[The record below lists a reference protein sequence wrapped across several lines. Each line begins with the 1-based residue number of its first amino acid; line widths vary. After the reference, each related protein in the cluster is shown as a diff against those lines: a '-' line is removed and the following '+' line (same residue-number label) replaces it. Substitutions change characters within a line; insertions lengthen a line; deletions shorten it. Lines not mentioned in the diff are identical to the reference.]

1 MKACKAFF
9 SLIRVK
15 HYLKNILV
23 FLPLVFSVNLTNPDK
38 LIPTLI
44 GFLAFCM
51 GASVIYIV
59 NDIRDVEKDRQH
71 STKCKRPLPSGAISV
86 SAAIAIAVL
95 FSVVAAVLM
104 AILCVL
110 YGSSLWS
117 VVWIVLYVVLNFGYS
132 FGLKNIPIVDLLILA
147 SGFVIRVLFG
157 GAVAGI
163 EVSEWLLLVM
173 AAGALYLGM
182 GKRKGELLKEGEGT
196 RAVNKRYNV
205 GFLERNMY
213 LCLSLTLVFYALWCI
228 TSGTIDCFANGQA
241 IIWSVLW
248 VLVIVLRY
256 NYLIEGESDGDPVS
270 VLTHDPMLML
280 LAFGFAL
287 YMLFVVYIPI
297 GGGT

>member
-1 MKACKAFF
+1 MKTIKAFF

-15 HYLKNILV
+15 HYLKNVLV
-23 FLPLVFSVNLTNPDK
+23 FLPLVFSVNLTNPEK

-44 GFLAFCM
+44 GFLAFCL

-59 NDIRDVEKDRQH
+59 NDIRDIEKDRKH

-86 SAAIAIAVL
+86 KAAIGIAIVFGIAVAGLMTFLCL
-95 FSVVAAVLM
+95 F
-104 AILCVL
+104 
-110 YGSSLWS
+110 YGASLWS
-117 VVWIVLYVVLNFGYS
+117 VVWIAAYIALNFGYS
-132 FGLKNIPIVDLLILA
+132 FRLKNVPIVDLIILA

-173 AAGALYLGM
+173 ASGALYLGM
-182 GKRKGELLKEGEGT
+182 GKRKGELLKEGDGT
-196 RAVNKRYNV
+196 RAVNRRYNV

-228 TSGTIDCFANGQA
+228 TSGTIEHFANGQA

-270 VLTHDPMLML
+270 VLTHDPMLMV
-280 LAFGFAL
+280 LALGYAL

-297 GGGT
+297 GG